1 MPPIF
6 LLTCQ
11 PPVFTRPKTWTK
23 CESRI
28 SKLIP
33 LIFNLDP
40 YSRSSGLIIDKQT
53 TITLK
58 PQILKTWKSCQIKDC
73 CCPIPMTRDHLL
85 NCTSGEG
92 AAAVSLLWGC
102 CHPLRMNC
110 LNKGPLHEIWA
121 HNTWISGLK
130 ITYSKCS
137 KGSEKTP
144 EIEQWPFIGMNR
156 SSNSTCS
163 HFTRCC
169 HPLSMD
175 DPP

>member
-58 PQILKTWKSCQIKDC
+58 PQILKTWKKLPDKG
-73 CCPIPMTRDHLL
+73 LL
-85 NCTSGEG
+85 
-92 AAAVSLLWGC
+92 L
-102 CHPLRMNC
+102 
-110 LNKGPLHEIWA
+110 
-121 HNTWISGLK
+121 
-130 ITYSKCS
+130 
-137 KGSEKTP
+137 
-144 EIEQWPFIGMNR
+144 
-156 SSNSTCS
+156 SNSDDQAGTIYWIV
-163 HFTRCC
+163 RVEKEQQ
-169 HPLSMD
+169 LSLFYGDAATHWEWIASIKGLFMRSGPITPD
-175 DPP
+175 FQALKLLIPSAPRALRRLQK